1 MVIVKESNGRIV
13 SNYILFGVGQ
23 PLHLPCLFVN
33 IEVKDYVP
41 TRYNGIAEALANP
54 IKYQQDIL
62 TERALALEALEDEVS
77 EWFGGWLVGWVVG
90 WLVGCL
96 LAWMV
101 GWVDGWLDG
110 FGDWMVCWFNGWLDG
125 SLVG

>member
-1 MVIVKESNGRIV
+1 M
-13 SNYILFGVGQ
+13 
-23 PLHLPCLFVN
+23 N

-77 EWFGGWLVGWVVG
+77 EWFGGWLGGWSVG
-90 WLVGCL
+90 WLVGRL
-96 LAWMV
+96 V
-101 GWVDGWLDG
+101 GWLDG
-110 FGDWMVCWFNGWLDG
+110 WLGDWMVCWFNGWLDG

>member
-1 MVIVKESNGRIV
+1 M
-13 SNYILFGVGQ
+13 
-23 PLHLPCLFVN
+23 N

-77 EWFGGWLVGWVVG
+77 EWFGGWLGGWVVGRLGGWLVGWTVSWLDGWLGRWLVG
-90 WLVGCL
+90 WLVG
-96 LAWMV
+96 
-101 GWVDGWLDG
+101 WL
-110 FGDWMVCWFNGWLDG
+110 GDWMVCWFNGWLDG